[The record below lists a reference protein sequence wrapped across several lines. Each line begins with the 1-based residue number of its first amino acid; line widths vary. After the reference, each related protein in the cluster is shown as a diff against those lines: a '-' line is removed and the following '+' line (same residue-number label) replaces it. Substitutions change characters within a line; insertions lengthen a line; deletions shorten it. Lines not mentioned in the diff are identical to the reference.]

1 MALSLFCFGTKTN
14 GEGSECGNHLVLTL
28 RTEYYTQRVR
38 GSYESMAYLYLSH
51 FSCETNYLK
60 TRLCPFQGM
69 SVLGE
74 LLY

>member
-1 MALSLFCFGTKTN
+1 MALNLFSFGTKTN
-14 GEGSECGNHLVLTL
+14 GEGSECGNHLVLNL
-28 RTEYYTQRVR
+28 RTEYSTQRVR
-38 GSYESMAYLYLSH
+38 GNYESLSH